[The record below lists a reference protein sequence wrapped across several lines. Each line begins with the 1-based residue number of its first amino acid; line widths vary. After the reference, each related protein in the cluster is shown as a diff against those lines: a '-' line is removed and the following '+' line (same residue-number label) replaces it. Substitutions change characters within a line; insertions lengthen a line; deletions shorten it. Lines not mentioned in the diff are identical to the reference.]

1 MRRRIQTFD
10 AKERRKRRVRSRMKG
25 TGKKPRISVFRSN
38 KYIYAQAIDD
48 EKRET
53 IATFSSLNLR
63 KKEGKKLGTKTEEAF
78 KVGEELGKLLLK
90 KKIKEAVF
98 DRGPYKYAGRVKNV
112 AEGLRK
118 AGIKI

>member
-10 AKERRKRRVRSRMKG
+10 PKERRKRRVRSKVKG
-25 TGKKPRISVFRSN
+25 TAEKPRISVFRSN
-38 KYIYAQAIDD
+38 KYTYAQAVDD
-48 EKRET
+48 ENRKT
-53 IATFSSLNLR
+53 IASYSSLTLR
-63 KKEGKKLGTKTEEAF
+63 KEKGKRVGKKTEEAF
-78 KVGEELGKLLLK
+78 MVGEKLGEILLK
-90 KKIKEAVF
+90 KGIKQAVF

>member
-1 MRRRIQTFD
+1 MKKRIQTFN
-10 AKERRKRRVRSRMKG
+10 AKERRKRRVRSKIRG
-25 TGKKPRISVFRSN
+25 TSSKPRISIFRSN

-53 IATFSSLNLR
+53 IVAFSSLSLR
-63 KKEGKKLGTKTEEAF
+63 KRKGEKIGTKSEEAF
-78 KVGEELGKLLLK
+78 KVGEELGNLLLK

-98 DRGPYKYAGRVKNV
+98 DRGYYKYAGRVKNV

-118 AGIKI
+118 VGIKI